1 MNGQPGGPTSGIADS
16 PTRRFADTMK
26 ILYHLPILPPKIPQT
41 DAVLQEITALRVH
54 FGGDLVYVNPNQSCP
69 LYIPRL
75 LFGFHKLRQLQRR
88 EANLHLHHFYNPDP
102 FPFPYLNRLRR
113 PVIYSLTGGVT
124 DRRPN
129 LAFFSSMAAVVVS
142 DERSLRWL
150 KASGL
155 ENAVLVRP
163 GIDTSRF
170 SYAPLPLHAD
180 KLHPSEIRLMVGSAP
195 WAKGQFRT
203 KGVDALL
210 MAAQRAPH
218 LRLVFLWRGILADD
232 MERRVRAM
240 NLTKQ
245 VTVINKQVNVNEILA
260 GVHASITLATTP
272 GIVKSYPHSLL
283 DSLATGK
290 PVLVS
295 QAIPM
300 ADYVRETGCGQVVD
314 DVTPENILAAI
325 TALAANYD
333 ERQAS
338 AQQVGQRDFSQQA
351 MIVSYQQVYER
362 ALESTS
368 QP

>member
-1 MNGQPGGPTSGIADS
+1 MNGQPRGTSQA
-16 PTRRFADTMK
+16 MK
-26 ILYHLPILPPKIPQT
+26 IMYHLPILPPKMPQAE
-41 DAVLQEITALRVH
+41 AVLQEIAALRKH

-75 LFGFHKLRQLQRR
+75 LFGFHKLPELQRR
-88 EANLHLHHFYNPDP
+88 EAHLHLHHFYNPDP

-129 LAFFSSMAAVVVS
+129 LAFFSSLAAVVVS
-142 DERSLRWL
+142 DERSLRRL
-150 KASGL
+150 KAWEL

-170 SYAPLPLHAD
+170 AYAPLPLHAD

-218 LRLVFLWRGILADD
+218 LRLVFLWRGVLADD
-232 MERRVRAM
+232 MEHRVREM

-245 VTVINKQVNVNEILA
+245 VTVINRLVDVNEILA
-260 GVHASITLATTP
+260 GVHASVTLATRP
-272 GIVKSYPHSLL
+272 EIVKSYPHSLL
-283 DSLATGK
+283 DSLAAGK

-300 ADYVRETGCGQVVD
+300 ADYVTETGCGQVVD
-314 DVTPENILAAI
+314 DVTPESILTAI
-325 TALAANYD
+325 EALTANYD
-333 ERQAS
+333 KLQAS
-338 AQQVGQRDFSQQA
+338 ARQVGQRDFSQQA
-351 MIVSYQQVYER
+351 MIASYQEVYER
-362 ALESTS
+362 VLESTS
-368 QP
+368 QR